1 MQFAVR
7 INATKEKVWNTL
19 WNDNSYRKWT
29 AIFAEGS
36 YAVTDNWKEG
46 SKVLFLDGKR
56 NGMVS
61 MVAGNRPYEYMS
73 FVHKGEVKD
82 GIEETESEQV
92 KQWEGMTENY
102 TLTPSVDG
110 TELLVEMEANM
121 SVDIKDY
128 FEKTW
133 PLAMK
138 KIKELAEEK

>member
-1 MQFAVR
+1 MQFAVD

-19 WNDNSYRKWT
+19 WDDDSYRKWT
-29 AIFAEGS
+29 AVFAEGS

-46 SKVLFLDGKR
+46 SKVLFLDGKG

-73 FVHKGEVKD
+73 FVHKGEVKEGVED
-82 GIEETESEQV
+82 MESEQV

-102 TLTPSVDG
+102 TITATG
-110 TELLVEMEANM
+110 NETGLLVEMEANM
-121 SVDIKDY
+121 IAGFKDY

-133 PLAMK
+133 PLAME